1 MESFQE
7 LIQADTPVLVD
18 FYADW
23 CGPCKTM
30 DPIIKEVA
38 RQLSGK
44 TRVIKI
50 DVDRNAKASQAYQI
64 MSIPTYILF
73 RKGQILWRHSGT
85 IDKNSL
91 VRALEQHL
99 GA

>member
-1 MESFQE
+1 METFQE
-7 LIQADTPVLVD
+7 LIHSDKPVLVD

-30 DPIIKEVA
+30 DPIIQQVA
-38 RQLSGK
+38 SQIKGRV
-44 TRVIKI
+44 RVIKI
-50 DVDRNAKASQAYQI
+50 NVDKNGPAAQAYQI

-73 RKGQILWRHSGT
+73 KSGNILWRHSGT

-91 VRALEQHL
+91 AGVIAQH
-99 GA
+99 A